1 MIRPRFPMVH
11 PTAPPLGRVEE
22 EVSLAVEIIEEV
34 SLAEAVMEAATMA
47 VRVTVDV
54 EADKP

>member
-1 MIRPRFPMVH
+1 MAVA
-11 PTAPPLGRVEE
+11 TAASPLGRVEE
-22 EVSLAVEIIEEV
+22 EVSLAVEIKEEV
-34 SLAEAVMEAATMA
+34 SLVEAVTEAATMA